1 MWKAQV
7 RETHSKHRHLSLLSF
22 IAAVLT
28 ASAAYASRNVGGIFF
43 ASFFFLI
50 SSLRFARLT
59 NFIVLVSSITLSLS
73 IAEIT
78 IGLLAP
84 PHPQG
89 NTTYFSPDSDYMK
102 KFHAYRTMSPLGF
115 LPLPGNYTSKK
126 LSRNGD
132 ILYDV
137 TYSIGDDGFRIT
149 PQSNNSV
156 QIHINFLG
164 CSFTFGEGLND
175 DATLP
180 FSLQASDEHIS
191 VKNYGM
197 HGYGVHQALR
207 IAETMSLTGD
217 INFLLTAP
225 WHSERSACIP
235 IFGQGSPRYI
245 LKNGQATLDG
255 KCPIPDGDS
264 VRTRILDHSHLY
276 RQIKQLL
283 RERSQDG
290 EIDLYL
296 ALVEKLHIASLD
308 HGQRFIV
315 GFIKADDGW
324 FSGTYTNQK
333 IMDHL
338 ASMGIE
344 LLDLTLAPS
353 DDQLGKEY
361 FIHELDR
368 HPSAQANMA
377 RATLLRQ
384 YLKDHPIPGNQT
396 LRSH

>member
-1 MWKAQV
+1 MWKTQA
-7 RETHSKHRHLSLLSF
+7 RETNFKRRHLCLLAF
-22 IAAVLT
+22 ITAVLT
-28 ASAAYASRNVGGIFF
+28 ASTAYASRNVGGIFL

-50 SSLRFARLT
+50 SLLRFARLT
-59 NFIVLVSSITLSLS
+59 NFIVLASSITLSLS
-73 IAEIT
+73 IAEIA
-78 IGLLAP
+78 IGLLKNP
-84 PHPQG
+84 PPQG
-89 NTTYFSPDSDYMK
+89 DATYFSPDSDYMK
-102 KFHAYRTMSPLGF
+102 KFHAYRTMSPFGF
-115 LPLPGNYTSKK
+115 LPLHGNYTSKK

-149 PQSNNSV
+149 PQSNDSV
-156 QIHINFLG
+156 QVHINFLG

-175 DATLP
+175 NETLP
-180 FSLQASDEHIS
+180 FSLQASNEHIS

-207 IAETMSLTGD
+207 IVETKSLTGD

-245 LKNGQATLDG
+245 LKDGQATLDG

-264 VRTRILDHSHLY
+264 VRARILDHSHLY
-276 RQIKQLL
+276 HQIKQLL

-296 ALVEKLHIASLD
+296 ALLQKLHIASLE

-315 GFIKADDGW
+315 GFIKANDGW

-333 IMDHL
+333 IMDLL

-344 LLDLTLAPS
+344 FLDLTLAPS
-353 DDQLGKEY
+353 DDQLDKEY

-377 RATLLRQ
+377 RATLLRR
-384 YLKDHPIPGNQT
+384 YLEDHPIPGDQA